1 MRIALLGTVESTA
14 VALRELV
21 AGGRPPAALLT
32 LDPGRSA
39 RHSDYVDLVPE
50 ARRLGVPTVAVPTA
64 RSAEVV
70 DQLRSNEL
78 DLLLVV
84 GWSEILPS
92 EVLEAA
98 RHGAIGYHPSAL
110 PEMRGRAV
118 IPWTILLGL
127 AETGSTMFWLTAGL
141 DDGEIAYQRSFQ
153 VAARETSTGLYG
165 KHMEALAGMVR
176 ELTQAPGVDAIPRRS
191 QEGVPSFCAQRRPV
205 DGLLDWTVDADAVDR
220 MVRASTRPYPGAR
233 SFLTRGDVEVL
244 LWACTPV
251 DPPYHGL
258 PGQVVALEGGRPL
271 VTCGSGAIWIDEAT
285 DTDGGPVGLRVQDR
299 FLPLPLALQRW
310 AHDRPL

>member
-14 VALRELV
+14 VALRELA
-21 AGGRPPAALLT
+21 AGGRTPAALLT
-32 LDPGRSA
+32 LDPGRRA

-50 ARRLGVPTVAVPTA
+50 GRRLGIPTVAVPTA

-70 DQLRSNEL
+70 DLLRSHQL

-110 PEMRGRAV
+110 PQMRGRAV
-118 IPWTILLGL
+118 IPWTILLAL
-127 AETGSTMFWLTAGL
+127 AETGSTMFWMTTGL
-141 DDGEIAYQRSFQ
+141 DDGEIVYQRSFR
-153 VAARETSTGLYG
+153 VNARETAAGLYS
-165 KHMEALAGMVR
+165 KHMEALADMVR
-176 ELTQAPGVDAIPRRS
+176 ELTKAPHVEALPRRS

-205 DGLLDWTVDADAVDR
+205 DGLLDWTADADAVDR
-220 MVRASTRPYPGAR
+220 VIRASTRPYPGAR
-233 SFLTRGDVEVL
+233 GFLTRGDVEVL
-244 LWACTPV
+244 LWSATPV
-251 DPPYHGL
+251 VHPYHGL
-258 PGQVVALEGGRPL
+258 PGQVVGFEGGHPL
-271 VTCGSGAIWIDEAT
+271 VTCGSGVIRIDEAA
-285 DTDGGPVGLRVQDR
+285 DTDGAPIELRVQDR

-310 AHDRPL
+310 ARDRRL